1 MISIVHNFTGKLTV
15 ITVAEDTTNSKY
27 LKGLAHSDNGIG
39 CYFTCPNTELN
50 QSIVQPETVAYCTG
64 DFRMGDEVG
73 TLEIYLAQIDPI
85 SVPAAPTPKASAKTS
100 KSGKPSKA
108 NPVVAVEEEQI
119 PF

>member
-1 MISIVHNFTGKLTV
+1 MHNFTGKLTV
-15 ITVAEDTTNSKY
+15 INVTEDTTNSKY

-50 QSIVQPETVAYCTG
+50 QSIVQPETVTYCAG
-64 DFRMGDEVG
+64 DFRMGEEVG
-73 TLEIYLAQIDPI
+73 TLEIYLTHIDPI
-85 SVPAAPTPKASAKTS
+85 SVPAAPTPKAASKTS

-108 NPVVAVEEEQI
+108 NPVVATVEEEQI